1 MYPRNILFQKLAS
14 HYSALASE
22 PKFAPMFPSS
32 LSFLVL
38 TKPYEYFCYLQ
49 KGINERTNIHLQKKN
64 RIFIALIG

>member
-14 HYSALASE
+14 RCSALASE
-22 PKFAPMFPSS
+22 PKSVPMFPSS